1 MHMPLELDK
10 EARDC
15 VDRLKIVLG
24 SHGITLPSLG
34 RDFGTPPLIMLGNCN
49 LATARA
55 LLEVLQVSPGRGPAA
70 AR

>member
-34 RDFGTPPLIMLGNCN
+34 RDFGTPPLVMLGT
-49 LATARA
+49 ATSR
-55 LLEVLQVSPGRGPAA
+55 RPAPCW
-70 AR
+70 RCSR